1 MHQLETVNQATVKA
15 AQSGM
20 KNTTKLVLLASL
32 LLVAGVVFLQNFQTS
47 SGRQFLQARMLKQTQ
62 AQNQTKNET
71 ECQKQNQTQ
80 NQTENLALNQ
90 TLNQTEEDILEMWEL
105 PNTTFY
111 NITWS
116 EYHAKPDP
124 NLTFWAYTIWNV
136 PYTYEEY
143 DDGENATIV
152 VDVKCE
158 LNKKTSWVISDYES
172 DELLKHENGHF
183 RIGSLF
189 ALNFKKTVQE
199 TVFSIDNYHQEVDD
213 LYNNMIV
220 DYLAMEIRYDIETT
234 HFWNRTMQHKW
245 DVDLITQINELQDY
259 WW

>member
-32 LLVAGVVFLQNFQTS
+32 LLVAGVVFLQNFETS
-47 SGRQFLQARMLKQTQ
+47 SGRQFLQARMLKENQ
-62 AQNQTKNET
+62 AHNQTHENLAL
-71 ECQKQNQTQ
+71 NQILNQ
-80 NQTENLALNQ
+80 ISEQTENLALNQ
-90 TLNQTEEDILEMWEL
+90 TLIDIEEMWVL
-105 PNTTFY
+105 PDTTFY

-116 EYHAKPDP
+116 EYHAKPNP

-143 DDGENATIV
+143 DDGEKVTIV

-158 LNKKTSWVISDYES
+158 LNKKTSWVISEYES

-189 ALNFKKTVQE
+189 ALNFKKAVQE

-213 LYNNMIV
+213 LYNSMIGY
-220 DYLAMEIRYDIETT
+220 YLAMEVRYDIETV
-234 HFWNRTMQHKW
+234 HFWNRTVQHKW
-245 DVDLITQINELQDY
+245 DIELITQINELQEY